1 MGKALHE
8 VYDKVV
14 SPGWYLD
21 IEILDDSDAPPPEE
35 PTSYDSKVKYSIDCF
50 RKNAQGSND
59 YMWTVSASNPTTF
72 EYDMDTRG
80 DLPVIE
86 EKKILDI
93 SITSRMRKPDTGFK
107 GRLRRPQHDL
117 VSGALLT
124 VHSHYLLNV
133 LKSIIQYATG
143 VDDYTNGDFFF
154 PYKDLFRHRAEI
166 EDYKTFHKARSQH
179 SAEYNEQCD
188 KHIDILLQYLDSHP
202 TIRYPEHK
210 MIWNRPKPMTT
221 FAGLWLLLKPCTDV
235 YVQDNEKLNAF
246 VIDKVSGGVSYPV
259 EPSAALR
266 ATEYSVRVWN
276 LHFDGKII
284 YRRSQWIL
292 VPYFDGERDITSL
305 PLFPV
310 QYQDTADASATR
322 DSLIERGKKYFSY
335 CKSPTFLE
343 YSGAGLKD
351 GWLKYKRTRVVVDH
365 RPKPWTEERFKA
377 LGWNLDRHITENN
390 LGEELRAPQ
399 CECTECTKSRMSQV
413 QGRAKFSDYD
423 DIHPDKVDGLSDHQ
437 YLLLASHVYA
447 HILQDRDF
455 DIVDVGGLAE
465 PTIVEDAINRL
476 VMDEVNKGVIKAIA
490 RTYTEN
496 KAGARFKADF
506 IYGKGE
512 GQILLLHGPPGTGK
526 TLTAESVAE
535 FTRRPLLNLTPA
547 DLGEDAYELETN
559 LMRFFK
565 YANEWD
571 AVVLIDEADVY
582 LEARSEKDL
591 KRNGVVSI
599 FLRALDYFRGI
610 LFLTTNRIGR
620 FDEAF
625 MTRIHVAV
633 GYERLTD
640 SAREQI
646 WDNMFD
652 TLDEDFKRGGPQVD
666 YHRHAK
672 EYVKEHKDVKALEW
686 NGREIRNAFQT
697 AVALAVND
705 SKEANE
711 RGNKNSKPVIPEI
724 KEKHLAQVV
733 KLSTAF
739 KKYMKA
745 ARHNKDESE
754 NAYYYGNRDDEAN
767 SPTRRR
773 SEPPK

>member
-1 MGKALHE
+1 MAETEARADADAIQEHEYVPAATIELENVTQGTSSKNAAVPVESEKEGNATIEEPAAGKLQKSSESDKIDAAIENAIKKRIISAESDPAVVSTGKHITFLVKHSKLYTLPWTWCSTLERLESFLRDVYASDERSLLAISQHNYIITFSGEGRLMGKALHE

-351 GWLKYKRTRVVVDH
+351 GWLKVSSEWSVPRK
-365 RPKPWTEERFKA
+365 
-377 LGWNLDRHITENN
+377 
-390 LGEELRAPQ
+390 
-399 CECTECTKSRMSQV
+399 
-413 QGRAKFSDYD
+413 
-423 DIHPDKVDGLSDHQ
+423 
-437 YLLLASHVYA
+437 
-447 HILQDRDF
+447 
-455 DIVDVGGLAE
+455 
-465 PTIVEDAINRL
+465 
-476 VMDEVNKGVIKAIA
+476 
-490 RTYTEN
+490 
-496 KAGARFKADF
+496 
-506 IYGKGE
+506 
-512 GQILLLHGPPGTGK
+512 
-526 TLTAESVAE
+526 LT
-535 FTRRPLLNLTPA
+535 
-547 DLGEDAYELETN
+547 
-559 LMRFFK
+559 
-565 YANEWD
+565 
-571 AVVLIDEADVY
+571 
-582 LEARSEKDL
+582 
-591 KRNGVVSI
+591 
-599 FLRALDYFRGI
+599 
-610 LFLTTNRIGR
+610 
-620 FDEAF
+620 
-625 MTRIHVAV
+625 
-633 GYERLTD
+633 
-640 SAREQI
+640 
-646 WDNMFD
+646 
-652 TLDEDFKRGGPQVD
+652 
-666 YHRHAK
+666 
-672 EYVKEHKDVKALEW
+672 
-686 NGREIRNAFQT
+686 
-697 AVALAVND
+697 
-705 SKEANE
+705 
-711 RGNKNSKPVIPEI
+711 
-724 KEKHLAQVV
+724 
-733 KLSTAF
+733 
-739 KKYMKA
+739 
-745 ARHNKDESE
+745 
-754 NAYYYGNRDDEAN
+754 
-767 SPTRRR
+767 
-773 SEPPK
+773 

>member
-1 MGKALHE
+1 S
-8 VYDKVV
+8 
-14 SPGWYLD
+14 SP
-21 IEILDDSDAPPPEE
+21 EKH
-35 PTSYDSKVKYSIDCF
+35 TSYNSKIKYSINCF
-50 RKNAQGSND
+50 QKNAQGGND
-59 YMWTVSASNPTTF
+59 YLWTVSANNPTTF
-72 EYDMDTRG
+72 EYDLETRG
-80 DLPVIE
+80 DLPVLE
-86 EKKILDI
+86 EKKQLEI
-93 SITSRMRKPDTGFK
+93 SITSQMTKPSEGFK
-107 GRLRRPQHDL
+107 GRLKRPQHDL
-117 VSGALLT
+117 ITAAYMS

-133 LKSIIQYATG
+133 LKSTIQYATG
-143 VDDYTNGDFFF
+143 RDDYVNGDFHF
-154 PYKDLFRHRAEI
+154 PYMDLFRHRVEI
-166 EDYKTFHKARSQH
+166 ENYKTSHKARSQH
-179 SAEYNEQCD
+179 SVEYNEQCD

-202 TIRYPEHK
+202 TIRYFGHK
-210 MIWNRPKPMTT
+210 ALWSRPKPMTT
-221 FAGLWLLLKPCTDV
+221 FAGLWLLLKPCINV
-235 YVQDNEKLNAF
+235 YVQEHGRLNAF
-246 VIDKVSGGVSYPV
+246 VIDRVTGGVVYPV
-259 EPSAALR
+259 DPSHATR
-266 ATEYSVRVWN
+266 ATTYGVRVWN
-276 LHFDGKII
+276 LHFNGDII

-292 VPYFDGERDITSL
+292 VPYFDGEREITSL

-310 QYQDTADASATR
+310 QYHDSADASATR
-322 DSLIERGKKYFSY
+322 SYLIERGKRYFSY

-343 YSGAGLKD
+343 YTGAGLKN
-351 GWLKYKRTRVVVDH
+351 GWMSYKRTRVVVDH
-365 RPKPWTEERFKA
+365 RPKPWTSDAFKELA
-377 LGWNLDRHITENN
+377 WDLDRDTIENT

-399 CECTECTKSRMSQV
+399 CECPDCTQSRTNQV
-413 QGRAKFSDYD
+413 QGRAMFSDYD
-423 DIHPDKVDGLSDHQ
+423 EIHPDKVEELSDHQ
-437 YLLLASHVYA
+437 YLLMASHMYA
-447 HILQDRDF
+447 HILQDREF
-455 DIVDVGGLAE
+455 DIVDVGNLTE

-490 RTYTEN
+490 RTYTED

-535 FTRRPLLNLTPA
+535 FTKRPLLNLTPA
-547 DLGEDAYELETN
+547 DLGEEAYALETN

-591 KRNGVVSI
+591 KRNGIVSI

-652 TLDEDFKRGGPQVD
+652 TLEDDFKRGGPQID

-672 EYVKEHKDVKALEW
+672 EYVKEAEEVKNLEW

-711 RGNKNSKPVIPEI
+711 RGHKNSKPSIPEV

-745 ARHNKDESE
+745 ARHNKNESE

-767 SPTRRR
+767 SPMRRR